1 MRRESGLPLKGGA
14 RWKRSAWLPLLLILT
29 ALAGCAVWQ
38 RTDPYAPVRAGART
52 SAIGGY
58 PPGGEPRAAAAPLEG
73 PLTLERCVE
82 LALANNPEL
91 AATVWDA
98 AAAVGRL
105 DQARASE
112 WPTVTLEGN
121 TSRFLDPQRLIQA
134 RYNGE
139 RGSFDRDIHRADVVL
154 KLPLFAGGRIVNEI
168 AAADLIRQ
176 AEEHRLGRTREEL
189 IFNVSSVFY
198 AILGQRKVIHS
209 LEFSIEAM
217 EEHLK
222 QVSALFAAQKAAK
235 VDVLRTEVRLA
246 DLRQILV
253 KEQNVLAVQKRV
265 LANLMGLDYVTE
277 RFPIEGKLTFEGR
290 ALDAAPL
297 IDLAMNRREDYL
309 AARARLEAQARKV
322 DVARAGH
329 WPTVTLLGTYG
340 VRADSLGDE
349 EDVGSIGLGVSVPLF
364 EGGRVMAKVD
374 EERRLLAAAQE
385 RLRKLELQIRQDVET
400 AVLDVRSSGERARAL
415 EKSIEQAKE
424 SLRIERQKYDLGM
437 GSMMDVLDAQ
447 SALLASE
454 TAYYR
459 ALADFRTAL
468 ARLDLATGGAR

>member
-1 MRRESGLPLKGGA
+1 MITVCGLPQKSGLPS
-14 RWKRSAWLPLLLILT
+14 KRLMGLALLLVLFG
-29 ALAGCAVWQ
+29 LAGCAVW
-38 RTDPYAPVRAGART
+38 RPTDPYAKVPGFEQASWMRGD
-52 SAIGGY
+52 
-58 PPGGEPRAAAAPLEG
+58 PGGDEPRARMTSIEWPV
-73 PLTLERCVE
+73 TLERCLE

-91 AATVWDA
+91 TATVWESA
-98 AAAVGRL
+98 AAAGRL
-105 DQARASE
+105 DQARASN
-112 WPTVTLEGN
+112 WPTVTVEGN
-121 TSRFLDPQRLIQA
+121 TSRFLDPQRLIPA

-139 RGSFDRDIHRADVVL
+139 PGSFDRDIHRADMLL

-198 AILGQRKVIHS
+198 AILGQQKVIHS

-217 EEHLK
+217 QEHLK
-222 QVSALFAAQKAAK
+222 QVSALVASQKAAK
-235 VDVLRTEVRLA
+235 VDLLRTEVRLA
-246 DLRQILV
+246 ELRQALV
-253 KEQNVLAVQKRV
+253 KEQNVLAVQKRI
-265 LANLMGLDYVTE
+265 LANLMGLDYDTK
-277 RFPIEGKLTFEGR
+277 RFAIQGRLSFEDR
-290 ALDAAPL
+290 PVDASPL
-297 IDLAMNRREDYL
+297 MDFAMSRRLDYL

-322 DVARAGH
+322 DVARSGH
-329 WPTVTLLGTYG
+329 RPTVSLIGTYG

-385 RLRKLELQIRQDVET
+385 RLRKLELQIRQEVET
-400 AVLDVRSSGERARAL
+400 AVLDVRSSSERIRAL

-447 SALLASE
+447 SARLASE
-454 TAYYR
+454 TSYYR
-459 ALADFRTAL
+459 ALVDFHIAL
-468 ARLDLATGGAR
+468 ARLDLAAGGI